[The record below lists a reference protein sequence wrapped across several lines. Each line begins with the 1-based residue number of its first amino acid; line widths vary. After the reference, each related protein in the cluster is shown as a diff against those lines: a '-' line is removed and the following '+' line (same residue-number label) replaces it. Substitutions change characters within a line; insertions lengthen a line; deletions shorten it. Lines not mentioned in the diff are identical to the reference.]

1 MNEFRTSLPSRFPH
15 IEPLSSQESPVRSEV
30 SLVTQQYRDLLHR
43 ANNLSDRLSGVG
55 GRRRDYSDAVEKARQ
70 WLRGMEPRVLKVL
83 NEPIAGDPKTVEDQ
97 LHTAKILNNEFVANG
112 RLIDNAKQATDSLL
126 RSLEGQISPSEITR
140 LEQPVIELDQKYT
153 QLGNALAER
162 CQELDT
168 ALVQS
173 QGVQDALDGIGMYSW
188 SLCQSL

>member
-1 MNEFRTSLPSRFPH
+1 MNEFRTSLPSRLPH
-15 IEPLSSQESPVRSEV
+15 IEPLSSQDSPVRSEV

-70 WLRGMEPRVLKVL
+70 WLRGIEPRVLKVL

-126 RSLEGQISPSEITR
+126 RSLEGQISPSEIAR

-173 QGVQDALDGIGMYSW
+173 QGVQDALDGIGM
-188 SLCQSL
+188 